1 MDTPNDNVDRAA
13 HRIFFDAILHPHR
26 SLSPFGFKLLMAAA
40 AFMMLS
46 VGLVFALL
54 GAWPVIGFCGA
65 ELLLFYI
72 MFRLNYRAGRAYE
85 RVRLNERTLEVRK
98 YSPAGAF
105 DSWELEPTWLRVDM
119 DNPPEHDSQLTVTS
133 RGRRLIIGKF
143 LTPEE
148 RLELAH
154 ALRDALYLRQRSL
167 PFTSS

>member
-1 MDTPNDNVDRAA
+1 MNDTKANVDSAEN
-13 HRIFFDAILHPHR
+13 RIFFDAILHPHR
-26 SLSPFGFKLLMAAA
+26 SLNPFGFKLLMATI

-46 VGLVFALL
+46 IGIVFALL

-65 ELLLFYI
+65 ELLLLYV

-85 RVRLNERTLEVRK
+85 RVRLNERIFEVRK

-105 DSWELEPTWLRVDM
+105 DAWELEPTWLLVDM

-133 RGRRLIIGKF
+133 RGRRLTIGKF

-148 RLELAH
+148 RLELAN
-154 ALRDALYLRQRSL
+154 ALKDALNLRQRSL